1 LRKKYFLDFP
11 NEGLQ
16 HLIALEELFIG
27 FCPKLKYML
36 EQGLPAFLSIL
47 RIEVCPLLKR
57 EWQSKKGK
65 EWRKIAHIEQIW
77 IDLEVFEYAT
87 SLARFLQFRYVHF
100 STI

>member
-1 LRKKYFLDFP
+1 
-11 NEGLQ
+11 
-16 HLIALEELFIG
+16 
-27 FCPKLKYML
+27 
-36 EQGLPAFLSIL
+36 
-47 RIEVCPLLKR
+47 LLKR

-65 EWRKIAHIEQIW
+65 EWREIAHIEQIW